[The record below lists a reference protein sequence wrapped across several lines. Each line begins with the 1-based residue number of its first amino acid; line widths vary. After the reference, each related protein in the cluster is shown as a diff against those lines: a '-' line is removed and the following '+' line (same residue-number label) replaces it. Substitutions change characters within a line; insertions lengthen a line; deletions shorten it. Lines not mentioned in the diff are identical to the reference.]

1 MDLPRVLC
9 DTSAVVSGAPPDAA
23 GALWRLQE
31 AQRDLDANLVQLP
44 SGATVDAHAGPEV
57 DVLLYVVHGTGLPP
71 TERDR
76 LDLRAGVLV
85 WLPRRSRR
93 EIRAG
98 ADGLR
103 YLTAHVRRAGIT
115 VQPPS

>member
-31 AQRDLDANLVQLP
+31 QQRDLDANLVQLP
-44 SGATVDAHAGPEV
+44 AGEGVDAHFGPEV
-57 DVLLYVVHGTGLPP
+57 DVLLAVVHGTGRLV
-71 TERDR
+71 TEDST
-76 LDLRAGVLV
+76 LELRPGVLV

-103 YLTAHVRRAGIT
+103 YLTVHPRRSGIT
-115 VQPPS
+115 IESRA

>member
-9 DTSAVVSGAPPDAA
+9 DTTAVISGAPADAA

-31 AQRDLDANLVQLP
+31 QRRDLDANLVQLP
-44 SGATVDAHAGPEV
+44 AGSGVDPHDGPEV
-57 DVLLYVVHGTGLPP
+57 DVLLSVVHGTG
-71 TERDR
+71 R
-76 LDLRAGVLV
+76 LLLETGELELRPGVVV

-103 YLTAHVRRAGIT
+103 YLTVHARRAGIT